1 MANNAQMKTYANFNN
16 ATFQGRIFN
25 ADLVETKDGSS
36 FLAVTVITN
45 PSDDSEGIT
54 VTFNNN
60 NGLRSLHASGWLP
73 NGRQVTVT
81 GHIASVSETYEKNGE
96 LIMRQRPQIHL
107 VEASIPTGGLGPM
120 PADKQGVARAAK
132 GTVVRKQS
140 VPSGAPSVDQTPAYG
155 QGEAAINAAE
165 ELGLNLEE
173 LAAAPY

>member
-1 MANNAQMKTYANFNN
+1 MANNIQMKSYANFNT

-25 ADLVETKDGSS
+25 AELVETKDGSN

-45 PSDDSEGIT
+45 PSDGSEGIT
-54 VTFNNN
+54 VTFNNS
-60 NGLRSLHASGWLP
+60 NGLRGLHASGWLP

-120 PADKQGVARAAK
+120 PADKQGNSRPTK
-132 GTVVRKQS
+132 GTVVRKQA
-140 VPSGAPSVDQTPAYG
+140 VPSGAPVVDETPAYG
-155 QGEAAINAAE
+155 EGEAAINAAA

-173 LAAAPY
+173 LAKAPY